1 MSQTASRAD
10 HVLVLTCA
18 SSMPALDADVL
29 RAVAGHTGAA
39 ALAAP
44 AWLADGVAAEMGIL
58 ADDTDAVL
66 AAVREALS
74 GLPVD
79 ANAVPADG
87 RRKKLLVADM
97 DSTLIENECID
108 ELADVAG
115 IGAHVA
121 AITERAMRGELDFE
135 AALTERVG
143 LLKDLPV
150 GALEDTYRSRIR
162 FMAGARSLAQTMA
175 RNGAHT
181 VIVSGGF
188 TFFTE
193 RVAAY
198 LGFAENLANRLE
210 TADGRLTGAVIPPI
224 LGRAAKRAT
233 LISTRDRLGLAPHQ
247 TLAVGD
253 GANDLEM
260 LAHAGFGVAY
270 RAKPI
275 VAEAAAIRIDHGDLT
290 SLLYLQGYRTDEI
303 AAG

>member
-1 MSQTASRAD
+1 MQAAS
-10 HVLVLTCA
+10 HVLVLTA
-18 SSMPALDADVL
+18 AAGDRALTPATVQHVRDHVGGEAL
-29 RAVAGHTGAA
+29 GAA
-39 ALAAP
+39 V
-44 AWLADGVAAEMGIL
+44 WLADGVAAEMPVR
-58 ADDTDAVL
+58 AHDAAAVL
-66 AAVREALS
+66 AAGREALS
-74 GLPVD
+74 GLRVD
-79 ANAVPADG
+79 ANTVPAEG

-162 FMAGARSLAQTMA
+162 FMAGARALAQTMT

-193 RVAAY
+193 RVAAH

-210 TADGRLTGAVIPPI
+210 TADGRLTGTVIPPI
-224 LGRAAKRAT
+224 LGRAAKRETLLAT
-233 LISTRDRLGLAPHQ
+233 RERLGLAPHE
-247 TLAVGD
+247 TIAVGD

-260 LAHAGFGVAY
+260 LSQAGFGVAY

-290 SLLYLQGYRTDEI
+290 SLLYLQGYRADEI